1 VAFAA
6 PSFFKEDTYYMSNKV
21 NIKKTNMR
29 KLIFKS
35 QYTSE
40 DLLETKEQFLK
51 FKEQFYK
58 DFPEEYNRM
67 LESAAKKQEDTNVTD
82 EEDEETEENIK
93 SGDAKKLYRRIS
105 KITHP
110 DKVDSKVLTEYFSK
124 ASTAYGENDIS
135 SLYVIASNL
144 NIDVSDVD
152 TEYISQELERS
163 TKEDEQKSQNMK
175 GSLAWEWAMAETDE
189 QKDIIKEII
198 KKHVEDNY

>member
-40 DLLETKEQFLK
+40 DLLETKEQFSK

-67 LESAAKKQEDTNVTD
+67 LESAAKKQKGIDPTNE
-82 EEDEETEENIK
+82 EEDEEEIIK

>member
-1 VAFAA
+1 MAFAA
-6 PSFFKEDTYYMSNKV
+6 PSFFKEDTYYMSNKI

-40 DLLETKEQFLK
+40 DLIETKEQFSK

-67 LESAAKKQEDTNVTD
+67 LEAAAKKQKGIDPTN
-82 EEDEETEENIK
+82 EEEEKEEVIK
-93 SGDAKKLYRRIS
+93 SADAKKLYRRIS

-110 DKVDSKVLTEYFSK
+110 DKVESEVLTEYFSK

-135 SLYVIASNL
+135 SLYVIASSL
-144 NIDVSDVD
+144 NIDVSDMD
-152 TEYISQELERS
+152 SEYISQELERS
-163 TKEDEQKSQNMK
+163 TKEAEQKSQNMK

-189 QKDIIKEII
+189 QKEVIKEII